1 MLYLK
6 IFINPKWCDST
17 PFNHGH
23 NDNWESFKD
32 KDELWNYALKIV
44 KREQEK
50 EVPTYSKI
58 EGYSNNKKLWEMEVI
73 SDEIR

>member
-6 IFINPKWCDST
+6 IYINPNWCDSR

-23 NDNWESFKD
+23 NDNWKPFKD

-44 KREQEK
+44 KREK
-50 EVPTYSKI
+50 KNEVPTYSKI
-58 EGYSNNKKLWEMEVI
+58 EGYSGNKKLWEMEIV
-73 SDEIR
+73 

>member
-6 IFINPKWCDST
+6 IFINPNWCNSE

-32 KDELWNYALKIV
+32 KNELWNYARKII
-44 KREQEK
+44 KREQK
-50 EVPTYSKI
+50 YKVPMYSKV
-58 EGYSNNKKLWEMEVI
+58 EGYDGKKKLWTMEVI
-73 SDEIR
+73 SDEVR